1 MSERRVVIT
10 GLGIVSCLG
19 NDVKTFW
26 DNLLNGVSGI
36 KPLSKYFDPEKEQ
49 LATKIGGEVAA
60 LEGDYYSDKKML
72 RRLDPFITYGVY
84 AAYHAL
90 KQAGIEPKTG
100 FDPLRAGCVLGSGI
114 GGITTL
120 LNNHNVILADGPSRV
135 SPFFVPMQIINMT
148 PGLIAMEYGM
158 NGPNYSTVTA
168 CASSNHSIGLG
179 YKHIK
184 DNEADIMI
192 VGGSEATINPLTI
205 AGFNNARALSTKND
219 EPTKAS
225 RPFDKGRDGFV
236 IAEGA
241 GILVLEEYEHAKKR
255 NANIL
260 AEVCGYGFTAD
271 ANHITAPLEDG
282 AMGARAMSLA
292 IESAKISPDKIDYVN
307 THGTS
312 TPVGDIA
319 EIKAIKKALGEDH
332 AKKIKVNSTKS
343 MTGHAL
349 GAAGGIEAIATVMS
363 IIDSKVHPTI
373 NVEEQDPECDLDV
386 VANTAQDK
394 KIEYAISNS
403 FGFGGHNASIVFK
416 RV

>member
-49 LATKIGGEVAA
+49 LVTRIGGEVAA

-192 VGGSEATINPLTI
+192 V
-205 AGFNNARALSTKND
+205 
-219 EPTKAS
+219 
-225 RPFDKGRDGFV
+225 
-236 IAEGA
+236 
-241 GILVLEEYEHAKKR
+241 
-255 NANIL
+255 
-260 AEVCGYGFTAD
+260 
-271 ANHITAPLEDG
+271 
-282 AMGARAMSLA
+282 
-292 IESAKISPDKIDYVN
+292 
-307 THGTS
+307 
-312 TPVGDIA
+312 
-319 EIKAIKKALGEDH
+319 
-332 AKKIKVNSTKS
+332 
-343 MTGHAL
+343 
-349 GAAGGIEAIATVMS
+349 
-363 IIDSKVHPTI
+363 
-373 NVEEQDPECDLDV
+373 
-386 VANTAQDK
+386 
-394 KIEYAISNS
+394 
-403 FGFGGHNASIVFK
+403 
-416 RV
+416 